1 MPETGYLLAVI
12 AIGFGITFA
21 LRALPFVILQPLR
34 DSRLVTAMA
43 LWMPA
48 GILAILAVSTLR
60 SSIDADT
67 SRLLPAAIAT
77 GVTIAA
83 HLLGG
88 RRTLLSVGLGT
99 VTFVALVNLL
109 RHAGAGRDPR
119 TATGPRASGW
129 RGSCRE
135 RDAGDR
141 PRLRAAGGPDR
152 HPGAVRGAQRGR
164 ARGPPR
170 RVDSGCHRA
179 PVGWSRPSRR
189 FPTACCAPPTPLLT
203 LEDDRGGL
211 PDRPDHRDGP
221 RRDRLHRGP
230 DRDRGPGAARH
241 RHHRPR
247 RPGVGDRDR
256 RLGGLGGLRDRAGAG
271 GDRHDHQLRAHRP

>member
-67 SRLLPAAIAT
+67 RRLLPAAIAT

-109 RHAGAGRDPR
+109 
-119 TATGPRASGW
+119 
-129 RGSCRE
+129 
-135 RDAGDR
+135 
-141 PRLRAAGGPDR
+141 
-152 HPGAVRGAQRGR
+152 
-164 ARGPPR
+164 
-170 RVDSGCHRA
+170 
-179 PVGWSRPSRR
+179 
-189 FPTACCAPPTPLLT
+189 
-203 LEDDRGGL
+203 
-211 PDRPDHRDGP
+211 
-221 RRDRLHRGP
+221 
-230 DRDRGPGAARH
+230 
-241 RHHRPR
+241 
-247 RPGVGDRDR
+247 
-256 RLGGLGGLRDRAGAG
+256 
-271 GDRHDHQLRAHRP
+271 

>member
-88 RRTLLSVGLGT
+88 RRTLLSGGLGT
-99 VTFVALVNLL
+99 VTFVA
-109 RHAGAGRDPR
+109 P
-119 TATGPRASGW
+119 
-129 RGSCRE
+129 
-135 RDAGDR
+135 
-141 PRLRAAGGPDR
+141 GPDAT
-152 HPGAVRGAQRGR
+152 P
-164 ARGPPR
+164 ARR
-170 RVDSGCHRA
+170 
-179 PVGWSRPSRR
+179 
-189 FPTACCAPPTPLLT
+189 
-203 LEDDRGGL
+203 
-211 PDRPDHRDGP
+211 
-221 RRDRLHRGP
+221 
-230 DRDRGPGAARH
+230 RGPGPA
-241 RHHRPR
+241 
-247 RPGVGDRDR
+247 
-256 RLGGLGGLRDRAGAG
+256 AG
-271 GDRHDHQLRAHRP
+271 GDRAENGTRGIALASVLLVVLTGTRGLSGVLSGAELVDRRAASTVGVTAHR